1 MKSEYQ
7 QKDVSFL
14 TYPRE
19 AWHRALFRWPVQLWR
34 LGLAPVIGQVMML
47 ITHTGRKS
55 GLPRRTMV
63 EYFKMDGVKYVASGF
78 GSRAQ
83 WYRNIEA
90 DPHVT
95 IQTAD
100 GVERVKARRLTD
112 GETLLRLLER
122 VRTRDGPLYHVYL
135 QALDVQPEKDDILAK
150 LDRFYWLTFDPTD
163 QPTPP
168 PLQAD
173 LVWVLPAI
181 AVGMLVVCCMRRKTI
196 SAMRN

>member
-1 MKSEYQ
+1 MKGEYK

-19 AWHRALFRWPVQLWR
+19 AWHQALFKAPVQLWR
-34 LGLAPVIGQVMML
+34 LGLAPLIGQVMML
-47 ITHTGRKS
+47 ITHTGRRS
-55 GLPRRTMV
+55 GQPRRTMV

-100 GVERVKARRLTD
+100 GVERVRARRLTD
-112 GETLLRLLER
+112 GETLLRLLDR
-122 VRTRDGPLYHVYL
+122 VRIRDGPLYHVYL
-135 QALDVQPEKDDILAK
+135 QALDVQPEQSDILAK

-168 PLQAD
+168 PLQVD
-173 LVWVLPAI
+173 RVWVLPAI
-181 AVGMLVVCCMRRKTI
+181 AAGLLGLIILGRK
-196 SAMRN
+196 RKK

>member
-1 MKSEYQ
+1 MNDTFK

-19 AWHRALFRWPVQLWR
+19 AWHQALFRWPVHLWR
-34 LGLAPVIGQVMML
+34 LGLAPLIGQVMML
-47 ITHTGRKS
+47 ITHTVRRS

-63 EYFKMDGVKYVASGF
+63 EYVRIDGVKYVASGV

-90 DPHVT
+90 DPRVT

-100 GVERVKARRLTD
+100 GVERVRARRLTD
-112 GETLLRLLER
+112 GETLLRLLDR

-135 QALDVQPEKDDILAK
+135 QALDVQPEEDDILAK
-150 LDRFYWLTFDPTD
+150 LDRFYWLTFDPTGE
-163 QPTPP
+163 PTPP

-173 LVWVLPAI
+173 RVWVLPAI
-181 AVGMLVVCCMRRKTI
+181 AAGLLGLLILPRK
-196 SAMRN
+196 RKR

>member
-1 MKSEYQ
+1 MNSEYK

-14 TYPRE
+14 TYPTGT
-19 AWHRALFRWPVQLWR
+19 WHRALFRGPVQLWR

-47 ITHTGRKS
+47 ITHTGRRS

-78 GSRAQ
+78 GSQAQ

-100 GVERVKARRLTD
+100 GVERVRARRLTD

-163 QPTPP
+163 EPTPP

-173 LVWVLPAI
+173 RVWVLPAI
-181 AVGMLVVCCMRRKTI
+181 AAGLLGLLILLRK
-196 SAMRN
+196 RKW